1 MLIML
6 PGIYASLGL
15 KENYQPEET
24 IIGSIEDSVV
34 SQIYLNQIE
43 FLRGHIR
50 IPVEY
55 DIVRLDDKYYFWIL
69 APRTEGNYTVLVK
82 DIIVNNEGENKKVSY
97 ISNIHVAGESI
108 NYNVKPG
115 AVIALKDFELEINM
129 NKKSGEEI
137 STSLESYERIYLR
150 PGKNILA
157 VKIADIVNG
166 KSILQIGQYKIP
178 VYSAAGLKKTS
189 MGEVKQ
195 GISFYPGEILEEV
208 NLTDKKVY
216 NISIKNLKNETIYDI
231 SFNYSKELFDIKP
244 ISINRLAP
252 NASVNLSLSV
262 KNKIQS
268 NINERIIAKS
278 GNETASFLL
287 LILIARNNLSLN
299 NSSRIEQIEESEKYY
314 CPQLSGVVCNEES
327 SCNGDEVESLDGLC
341 CIGICENK
349 ENADKRWIGY
359 ALAFFV
365 AIVLVL
371 VFIKYRKSK

>member
-1 MLIML
+1 MKKRTAFFILMLIML

-69 APRTEGNYTVLVK
+69 APRTE
-82 DIIVNNEGENKKVSY
+82 VSY

-252 NASVNLSLSV
+252 NP
-262 KNKIQS
+262 
-268 NINERIIAKS
+268 S
-278 GNETASFLL
+278 GLL
-287 LILIARNNLSLN
+287 
-299 NSSRIEQIEESEKYY
+299 
-314 CPQLSGVVCNEES
+314 
-327 SCNGDEVESLDGLC
+327 
-341 CIGICENK
+341 
-349 ENADKRWIGY
+349 
-359 ALAFFV
+359 
-365 AIVLVL
+365 
-371 VFIKYRKSK
+371 